1 MFRKLVKTSGTDTS
15 FHLVDKLSASLP
27 SSSFT
32 ASISSYVSEADFLS
46 NKQPIFTSTL
56 EVPFSAIGNNVARSI
71 EQWIV
76 AQPNNIFFQGD
87 VIAAYSTD
95 PLVAAKYRQWVLIKA
110 KRAELIAAI
119 DMDLST
125 NEINSQI
132 ASIKSTATDLK
143 AQIYAAT
150 EIEDVLPI
158 TWPS

>member
-1 MFRKLVKTSGTDTS
+1 MFRKKTNNAN

-110 KRAELIAAI
+110 KRAELIASI
-119 DMDLST
+119 DMDLSA
-125 NEINSQI
+125 NEINNQI
-132 ASIKSTATDLK
+132 AAIKAIATDLK
-143 AQIYAAT
+143 AQINAAT